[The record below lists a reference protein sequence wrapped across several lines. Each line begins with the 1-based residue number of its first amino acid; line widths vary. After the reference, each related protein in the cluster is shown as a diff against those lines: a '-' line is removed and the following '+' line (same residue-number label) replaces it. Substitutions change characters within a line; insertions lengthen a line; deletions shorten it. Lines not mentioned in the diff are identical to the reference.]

1 MAFLAPSFLPIS
13 SVRMNTDIFAARPP
27 YRGTY
32 FTAYETS
39 SSGLFTDP
47 RACAEWTYH
56 HHPNGYYAIPVW
68 ERVRIIGRGPLMPDQ
83 PEEVTRRI
91 WGMPLIQGINRDLAK
106 GVFGCIARGAT
117 GHFFQVYGFPTR
129 RPSQEFAKVMG
140 GVWIVATMF
149 DWVSMY

>member
-1 MAFLAPSFLPIS
+1 
-13 SVRMNTDIFAARPP
+13 MNTDIFAARPP